1 MWGRLAC
8 TLYLPRVDKDF
19 SMNLNRIFKPI
30 SAILLTAGIVV
41 AGVSAPADAATTK
54 APSHTTNDTGWGIK

>member
-1 MWGRLAC
+1 
-8 TLYLPRVDKDF
+8 
-19 SMNLNRIFKPI
+19 MNLNRIFKPI